1 MNVIEIPE
9 IATMS
14 TPEKIVFLEDL
25 WDSIA
30 MHDQAV
36 PVQES
41 HIRELDNRFAKHGS
55 SPDSLLS
62 LQELQQKITNRT

>member
-1 MNVIEIPE
+1 MNAIEIPE

-14 TPEKIVFLEDL
+14 VAEKIVFLEDL

-30 MHDQAV
+30 SHNQTI

-41 HIRELDNRFAKHGS
+41 HIRELDDRFARHGS
-55 SPDSLLS
+55 NPDSLLS
-62 LQELQQKITNRT
+62 LQELQQKITKRT